1 MSECNVLLETKKNDA
16 VSKKQSAS
24 VASPTPQQLN
34 DYQTAV
40 NNLQDAV
47 NACMDTGS
55 LQTVG
60 QQQLNNLAAQ
70 KTLKELKEDLDIA
83 RTRHEALMSGEK
95 KVSDYQGVSGRLGFY
110 KPLRESSVPV
120 LISVG
125 LFLIFAAVYAFSIM
139 TRGPQALNSSAAAG
153 AGFLADFD
161 KRSFLYGVGV
171 VGIVVGALAYFG
183 VYGKGIN

>member
-1 MSECNVLLETKKNDA
+1 MSGCAN
-16 VSKKQSAS
+16 
-24 VASPTPQQLN
+24 LN
-34 DYQTAV
+34 DLKNSAIMAQNNARSDNFGEYQNTVTALQTAM
-40 NNLQDAV
+40 NNCMNNGTLKQIGTLQQDIL
-47 NACMDTGS
+47 TK
-55 LQTVG
+55 
-60 QQQLNNLAAQ
+60 Q
-70 KTLKELKEDLDIA
+70 KTLKDKSEELDIA

-139 TRGPQALNSSAAAG
+139 TRGPQALNSSAVAG
-153 AGFLADFD
+153 VGFFADFD

-171 VGIVVGALAYFG
+171 VAIVVGTLSYFG
-183 VYGKGIN
+183 VYGKSLQ

>member
-1 MSECNVLLETKKNDA
+1 MSGCNALENLKNLAASA
-16 VSKKQSAS
+16 VPTAQTPSA
-24 VASPTPQQLN
+24 N
-34 DYQTAV
+34 DLTAYQTAV
-40 NNLQDAV
+40 NNLQEAV
-47 NACMDTGS
+47 NKCMDTGVV
-55 LQTVG
+55 QQVGAVG
-60 QQQLNNLAAQ
+60 QGILADQ
-70 KTLKELKEDLDIA
+70 KTLKQLKEDLDIA

-139 TRGPQALNSSAAAG
+139 TRGPQALNSTAIAG
-153 AGFLADFD
+153 AGFFADFD

-171 VGIVVGALAYFG
+171 VGIVVGALSYFG
-183 VYGKGIN
+183 VYGKSLQ

>member
-1 MSECNVLLETKKNDA
+1 MSGCNDLNNLKNTA
-16 VSKKQSAS
+16 ATEQRNAS
-24 VASPTPQQLN
+24 DLQLTA
-34 DYQTAV
+34 YQTAV
-40 NNLQDAV
+40 NNLQAAMT
-47 NACMDTGS
+47 NCTTNGS
-55 LQTVG
+55 LIQIGTL
-60 QQQLNNLAAQ
+60 QQDILRKQ
-70 KTLKELKEDLDIA
+70 KKLKDESEHLDIA

-139 TRGPQALNSSAAAG
+139 TRGPQALNSSAVAG
-153 AGFLADFD
+153 AGFFADFD

-171 VGIVVGALAYFG
+171 VGIVVGALSYFG
-183 VYGKGIN
+183 VYGKSLQ